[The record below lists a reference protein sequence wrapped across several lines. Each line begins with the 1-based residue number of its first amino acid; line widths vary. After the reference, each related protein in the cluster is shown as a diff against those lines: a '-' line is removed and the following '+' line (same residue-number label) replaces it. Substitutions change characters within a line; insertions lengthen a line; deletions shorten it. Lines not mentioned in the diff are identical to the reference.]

1 MKRIN
6 PLFFLGIISLTI
18 SSCNISEKQDS
29 GNIEV
34 DSLRIVSLNGT
45 VSEILCDAGL
55 EKQIVGVDVSSTYPI
70 SLKDVPKVGHNKKIP
85 VEAVL
90 ALNPNIIIGT
100 KEVPKETVEQFK
112 QAGMRVI
119 LVDQEYSI
127 PGSRNMIKSI
137 TDSLKLK
144 EKGDSIL
151 KRFDQDIQLVQAF
164 EAENPKPKVLFIY
177 ARGTGTMMVG
187 GNNTQVAKMIQLAG
201 GLNVAKDFEEYK
213 PLTPESLVN
222 YNPDVILLFSSGLSS
237 LGDKNGFME
246 VQGVKQTRAGKEGK
260 IINMD
265 GQLLSGFSPR
275 LPNAIKELHTKIH
288 EW

>member
-6 PLFFLGIISLTI
+6 PLIFLGIISFAI
-18 SSCNISEKQDS
+18 SSCNISGKTDN

-55 EKQIVGVDVSSTYPI
+55 EKQIVGVDVSSTYPV
-70 SLKDVPKVGHNKKIP
+70 SLKEVPKVGHNKKIP
-85 VEAVL
+85 IEAVL
-90 ALNPNIIIGT
+90 ALNPNLIIGT

-127 PGSRNMIKSI
+127 PGSRNIIKSI

-187 GNNTQVAKMIQLAG
+187 GNKTQVAKMIQLAG

-288 EW
+288 E

>member
-6 PLFFLGIISLTI
+6 PLFFLGIISLAI
-18 SSCNISEKQDS
+18 SSCNISGKQDS

-246 VQGVKQTRAGKEGK
+246 VQGVKQTRAGKEGR
-260 IINMD
+260 IVNMD

-288 EW
+288 E

>member
-6 PLFFLGIISLTI
+6 PLFFLGIISLAI
-18 SSCNISEKQDS
+18 CSCNISGKQDS

-55 EKQIVGVDVSSTYPI
+55 EKQLVGVDVSSTYPI

-100 KEVPKETVEQFK
+100 KEVPEETVEQFR

-127 PGSRNMIKSI
+127 PGSRNMIKSL

-288 EW
+288 E

>member
-6 PLFFLGIISLTI
+6 PLIFFGIISFAI
-18 SSCNISEKQDS
+18 SSCNISGKPDN
-29 GNIEV
+29 GNIDV

-55 EKQIVGVDVSSTYPI
+55 EKQLVGVDVSSTYPI
-70 SLKDVPKVGHNKKIP
+70 SLKDIPKVGHNKKIP
-85 VEAVL
+85 IEAVL
-90 ALNPNIIIGT
+90 ALNPNLIIGT
-100 KEVPKETVEQFK
+100 KEVPTETVEQFR

-144 EKGDSIL
+144 VKGDSIL
-151 KRFDQDIQLVQAF
+151 KRFDQDIQQVQAF

-288 EW
+288 E

>member
-18 SSCNISEKQDS
+18 SSCNISGKQDS

-260 IINMD
+260 ITNMD

-288 EW
+288 E

>member
-6 PLFFLGIISLTI
+6 PLIFLGIICFAI
-18 SSCNISEKQDS
+18 SSCNISGKTDS

-55 EKQIVGVDVSSTYPI
+55 EKQLVGVDVSSTFPI
-70 SLKDVPKVGHNKKIP
+70 SLKDIPKVGHNKKIP
-85 VEAVL
+85 IEAVL
-90 ALNPNIIIGT
+90 ALNPNLIIGT
-100 KEVPKETVEQFK
+100 KEVPTETVEQFR

-127 PGSRNMIKSI
+127 NGSRNMIKSI

-288 EW
+288 E

>member
-6 PLFFLGIISLTI
+6 HLFFLGIISLTI
-18 SSCNISEKQDS
+18 SSCNISGKQDS

-222 YNPDVILLFSSGLSS
+222 YNPDVILLFSSDLSS

-246 VQGVKQTRAGKEGK
+246 VQGVKQTRAGK
-260 IINMD
+260 
-265 GQLLSGFSPR
+265 
-275 LPNAIKELHTKIH
+275 KERSSIWMGSYYRVLVLGCLMP
-288 EW
+288 

>member
-6 PLFFLGIISLTI
+6 PLIFLGIICFAI
-18 SSCNISEKQDS
+18 SSCNISGKPDK

-55 EKQIVGVDVSSTYPI
+55 EKQLVGVDVSSTFPI
-70 SLKDVPKVGHNKKIP
+70 SLKDIPKVGHNKKIP
-85 VEAVL
+85 IEAVL
-90 ALNPNIIIGT
+90 ALNPNLIIGT
-100 KEVPKETVEQFK
+100 KEVPTETVEQFR

-127 PGSRNMIKSI
+127 NGSRNMIKSI

-164 EAENPKPKVLFIY
+164 EVENPKPKVLFIY

-288 EW
+288 E

>member
-6 PLFFLGIISLTI
+6 PLFFFGIISFTI
-18 SSCNISEKQDS
+18 SSCNISGKTDN

-55 EKQIVGVDVSSTYPI
+55 EKQLVGVDVSSTYPI
-70 SLKDVPKVGHNKKIP
+70 SLKEVPKVGHNKKIP
-85 VEAVL
+85 IEAVL
-90 ALNPNIIIGT
+90 ALNPNLIIGT
-100 KEVPKETVEQFK
+100 KEVPTETVEQFR

-127 PGSRNMIKSI
+127 NGSRNMIKSI

-144 EKGDSIL
+144 VKGDSIL

-288 EW
+288 E

>member
-1 MKRIN
+1 MKRISH
-6 PLFFLGIISLTI
+6 LIFLGVTSLAI
-18 SSCNISEKQDS
+18 SSCNIPGKQDS

-70 SLKDVPKVGHNKKIP
+70 SLKEVPKVGHNKKIP
-85 VEAVL
+85 IEAVL

-100 KEVPKETVEQFK
+100 KEVPKETVEQFR

-144 EKGDSIL
+144 DKGDSIL

-288 EW
+288 E